1 MFAAF
6 EFPDPGGRG
15 FANAELANIE
25 MKTKITNRKKF
36 IGNL

>member
-15 FANAELANIE
+15 LANAELAIIE
-25 MKTKITNRKKF
+25 MKSINTNRENF
-36 IGNL
+36 IGNI

>member
-25 MKTKITNRKKF
+25 MKRINTNRKNF
-36 IGNL
+36 MGNL